1 MVEFCRGHG
10 LKHEVCGKV
19 IVATKRANLALRVGR
34 DCNPSRDSTKRIP
47 HFRDRSSLCACGPA
61 DDS

>member
-19 IVATKRANLALRVGR
+19 IVATKRADLTLLDRWPDSPLVALA
-34 DCNPSRDSTKRIP
+34 C
-47 HFRDRSSLCACGPA
+47 FAE
-61 DDS
+61 